1 MPVIR
6 ASMLFTK
13 LYTLRIA
20 LRYLVAPKSHSAVNV
35 ISWIAMGGVAVAT
48 AAIVVVMSVF
58 NGFSAIAQQGM
69 SRIDPDLTVMRQDE
83 GAFASADSLA
93 AVLSHVPG
101 VAGTAAVLEGRGL
114 LISSRAQMPVLFRGV
129 PDHYST
135 IVHMDSVVRD
145 GSFTTL
151 DTYGYAPAAIAVG
164 VAAHTGLMPV
174 HDSRARLMVP
184 RRTGRVNPAN
194 PATAFRADTVLVTA
208 ITQVDQ
214 PDPDADNIYIPLWL
228 ARRLMSYD
236 SLEATA
242 VEIHLDPETSPKDVA
257 RQVQQLLPAGMQVLT
272 VPPRTAETYR
282 MIAVEK
288 WMTFM
293 MLVFI
298 LIVASFNIFST
309 LSLLVVEKR
318 RGMGTLRALGA
329 TRADVGAVFA
339 WQGATVTLC
348 GAAAG
353 IILGS
358 GLALAQQYGGFIKL
372 AADPST
378 LTIDVYPVRL
388 IAADLLPLGG
398 AIAFVALIAALTAS
412 ALARRVLRKSQTQ

>member
-1 MPVIR
+1 
-6 ASMLFTK
+6 MLRKNF
-13 LYTLRIA
+13 YTLLIA
-20 LRYLVAPKSHSAVNV
+20 LRYLVAPKSHSVVNV

-58 NGFSAIAQQGM
+58 NGFSAIAEKGM
-69 SRIDPDLTVMRQDE
+69 SRIDPDLSVMRDDG
-83 GAFASADSLA
+83 GAFAGADSLA
-93 AVLSHVPG
+93 MRLGGIPG
-101 VAGTAAVLEGRGL
+101 VAGTASVLEGRGL
-114 LISSRAQMPVLFRGV
+114 LMSSQAQMPVLFRGV
-129 PDHYST
+129 PDNYRS
-135 IVHMDSVVRD
+135 VVQMDSVVRE
-145 GSFTTL
+145 GEFTT
-151 DTYGYAPAAIAVG
+151 DVTRGFAPATIAVG
-164 VAAHTGLMPV
+164 VAAHTGLMPEHV
-174 HDSRARLMVP
+174 SRARLMVP

-194 PATAFRADTVLVTA
+194 PATAFRADTVLITA

-228 ARRLMSYD
+228 ARELMSYD

-242 VEIHLDPETSPKDVA
+242 VEIRLDDVVKA
-257 RQVQQLLPAGMQVLT
+257 SAVEEQVREMLPAGLKVLS
-272 VPPRTAETYR
+272 VPPRTAETFR

-309 LSLLVVEKR
+309 LSLLVAEKR

-329 TRADVGAVFA
+329 TRGDVGTIFA
-339 WQGATVTLC
+339 WQGMAVTVC
-348 GAAAG
+348 GGAGG

-358 GLALAQQYGGFIKL
+358 ALALAQQYGGFIKL

-388 IAADLLPLGG
+388 VATDLLPLSG
-398 AIAFVALIAALTAS
+398 AIALVAVIAAVAAA
-412 ALARRVLRKSQTQ
+412 ALAQRVLNKSMTE